1 VIGEGSNASH
11 SRHMPELT
19 RAELLAAGA
28 IGAVGMAAAGASGR
42 ATAASLAAVPRPVR
56 GSEGAPIIGPR
67 NEPVERENPD
77 LVAPPSTD
85 AGTVPN
91 LKFPFDAAH
100 TRITSG
106 GWAREVTVRE
116 LAIATQLAAVNM
128 RLKPGAIRELH
139 WHKAGEWVYML
150 KGRVRITAVDPEGR
164 NFVDDV
170 GEGDIWNFPAGIP
183 HSIQALEEGA
193 EFLLVFDDGNFNEN
207 ETFLLTDW
215 FAHTPRE
222 VLAKNFGVSEAAFAE
237 LPTDVARTRYI
248 FDGEVPGSLASDRVS
263 APAGR
268 TPISYSHR
276 LSAQKPLTAPGGEV
290 RIVDSSNFPAATT
303 IAGVVVD
310 IEPGGMRELHWHP
323 NLADEWQYYIRGK
336 ARMTVFASD
345 GTARTFDYQAG
356 DVGYVPFPMGHYV
369 ENVGDEPV
377 RFLEMF
383 RSNRFAD
390 VSLSQW
396 LALTPPELVRQHL
409 NLDARTLRALSK
421 RKLVIVK

>member
-1 VIGEGSNASH
+1 VIGTAANASD

-28 IGAVGMAAAGASGR
+28 IGAVGMTAAGASR
-42 ATAASLAAVPRPVR
+42 PVAAASSAAVPQPVR

-67 NEPVERENPD
+67 NEPVALENPD

-170 GEGDIWNFPAGIP
+170 GEGDIWNFPKGIP
-183 HSIQALEEGA
+183 HSIQGLAAGC
-193 EFLLVFDDGNFNEN
+193 EFLLVFDDGSFSEN

-215 FAHTPRE
+215 FAHTPPA
-222 VLAKNFGVSEAAFAE
+222 VVAKNFGVPESAFARMTTE
-237 LPTDVARTRYI
+237 GWI
-248 FDGEVPGSLASDRVS
+248 FAGEVPGPLVSDVVE
-263 APAGR
+263 
-268 TPISYSHR
+268 
-276 LSAQKPLTAPGGEV
+276 SAQGPPPQTFVHRFLAQEAIEAPGGTA
-290 RIVDSSNFPAATT
+290 RIADSSNFPAAST
-303 IAGVVVD
+303 IAAAYVEV
-310 IEPGGMRELHWHP
+310 EPGAMRELHWHP
-323 NLADEWQYYIRGK
+323 NTDEWQYYISGH
-336 ARMTVFASD
+336 ARMTVFASS
-345 GTARTFDYQAG
+345 GKARTFDYQAG
-356 DVGYVPFPMGHYV
+356 DVGYVPFAMGHYV
-369 ENVGDEPV
+369 ENTGDETM
-377 RFLEMF
+377 RFLEVF
-383 RSNRFAD
+383 RSDRFSD
-390 VSLSQW
+390 VSLNQW
-396 LALTPPELVRQHL
+396 LALTPPELVAAHL
-409 NLDARTLRALSK
+409 GLDAETLAALTRAK
-421 RKLVIVK
+421 QVVVR